1 MDARIDAAQLG
12 GVRTLLLV
20 IEAGNLT
27 RAAQRLGLTPSSVS
41 RQISRLEATLGVR
54 LLSRTTRRLR
64 PTPAGMDLYQ
74 RALPLFEAFS
84 VATRDVGDRERTA
97 AGWVRISSSPAYGR
111 ACLVP
116 RLNALASAHPA
127 LRFDLVLTARRL
139 DFVED
144 AIDLAVREGPL
155 ADSSLTARR
164 LPDAHVVLCAS
175 PAYLRR
181 AGQPKK
187 VQELGRH
194 ALLMLPAANVPV
206 ALRRRFPIEPRF
218 RVDDLFA
225 LRELAEE
232 GAGIAALPDY
242 LLRAA
247 LASGALVRVLPK
259 LTIATVA
266 MHIVHPGRRL
276 LSRRAEIVVD
286 ALCS

>member
-1 MDARIDAAQLG
+1 MDARIDGAQLA
-12 GVRTLLLV
+12 GVRTLILV
-20 IEAGNLT
+20 IEAGNLA
-27 RAAQRLGLTPSSVS
+27 RAAKRLGLGPSSVS
-41 RQISRLEATLGVR
+41 RQISRLEAALGVR

-74 RALPLFEAFS
+74 RALPLFEALS
-84 VATRDVGDRERTA
+84 VATRDVGERERA
-97 AGWVRISSSPAYGR
+97 VAGWVRISSSPAFGR

-116 RLNALASAHPA
+116 RLHALANEHPA

-155 ADSSLTARR
+155 SDSSLVARR
-164 LPDAHVVLCAS
+164 LPDANVVLCAS

-187 VQELGRH
+187 VQDLGRH
-194 ALLMLPAANVPV
+194 ALLLLPTANVPV

-225 LRELAEE
+225 LRELAED

-242 LLRAA
+242 LVAKA
-247 LASGALVRVLPK
+247 LASGALVPVLPK
-259 LTIATVA
+259 TTIATVP
-266 MHIVHPGRRL
+266 MHLVYPGRRL

-286 ALCS
+286 ALCP